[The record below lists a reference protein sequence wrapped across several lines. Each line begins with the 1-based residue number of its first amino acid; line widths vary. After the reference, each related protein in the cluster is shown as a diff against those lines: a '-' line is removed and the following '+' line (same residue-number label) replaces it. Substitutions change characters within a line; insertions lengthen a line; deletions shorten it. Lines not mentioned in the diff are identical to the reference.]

1 MSKKGVVWWQIWLIR
16 WTNPQGFNLL
26 PLLPGAAP
34 EPGLSLKLGRDHSDY
49 LQSRLNVST
58 GPPQARNKGCSF
70 KESILRGLTL
80 YKTNLQSD
88 QAADDDDKPSPTRP
102 FFLCRT
108 LLRNWRW
115 ASVHLLQGAHTLHAA
130 QCAHGWRRA
139 HCFIDWWRAYGMMM
153 HIFMGRCPRSEDIA
167 ESLSDLFYCITAL
180 SLTARYGGE
189 TFCKTCYGKEAFH
202 VFLLAFISSIAGR
215 FCCPTFFL
223 TASTKHS
230 KFSRKII

>member
-1 MSKKGVVWWQIWLIR
+1 MIR

-49 LQSRLNVST
+49 LQSCLNVST

-115 ASVHLLQGAHTLHAA
+115 ASVHLLQGARI
-130 QCAHGWRRA
+130 WYNA
-139 HCFIDWWRAYGMMM
+139 HCTWYNAHM
-153 HIFMGRCPRSEDIA
+153 A
-167 ESLSDLFYCITAL
+167 EEEHTA
-180 SLTARYGGE
+180 SLTGGE
-189 TFCKTCYGKEAFH
+189 RMADDDAHIHGQ
-202 VFLLAFISSIAGR
+202 V
-215 FCCPTFFL
+215 PQV
-223 TASTKHS
+223 
-230 KFSRKII
+230 

>member
-1 MSKKGVVWWQIWLIR
+1 MIR

-58 GPPQARNKGCSF
+58 GPRPARNKGGSF
-70 KESILRGLTL
+70 KESILQGLTL

-88 QAADDDDKPSPTRP
+88 ESADDDDEPSPTRP

-115 ASVHLLQGAHTLHAA
+115 ASVHLLQGARTLHNK
-130 QCAHGWRRA
+130 CLRA
-139 HCFIDWWRAYGMMM
+139 HM
-153 HIFMGRCPRSEDIA
+153 A
-167 ESLSDLFYCITAL
+167 EEEHTA
-180 SLTARYGGE
+180 SLTGGE
-189 TFCKTCYGKEAFH
+189 RMADDDAHIHGQ
-202 VFLLAFISSIAGR
+202 V
-215 FCCPTFFL
+215 PQV
-223 TASTKHS
+223 
-230 KFSRKII
+230 

>member
-1 MSKKGVVWWQIWLIR
+1 MIR

-58 GPPQARNKGCSF
+58 GPRPARNKGGSF
-70 KESILRGLTL
+70 KEPILRRLTL

-88 QAADDDDKPSPTRP
+88 EDEPSPTRP

-115 ASVHLLQGAHTLHAA
+115 ASVHLLQGARTAH
-130 QCAHGWRRA
+130 QVCAHCTWHNA
-139 HCFIDWWRAYGMMM
+139 HMAGEER
-153 HIFMGRCPRSEDIA
+153 
-167 ESLSDLFYCITAL
+167 TA
-180 SLTARYGGE
+180 SLTGGE
-189 TFCKTCYGKEAFH
+189 RMADDDAHIHGQ
-202 VFLLAFISSIAGR
+202 V
-215 FCCPTFFL
+215 PQV
-223 TASTKHS
+223 
-230 KFSRKII
+230 

>member
-1 MSKKGVVWWQIWLIR
+1 MIR

-58 GPPQARNKGCSF
+58 GPRPARNKGCSF

-115 ASVHLLQGAHTLHAA
+115 ASVHLLQGARTLHTN
-130 QCAHGWRRA
+130 CVRA
-139 HCFIDWWRAYGMMM
+139 WLKK
-153 HIFMGRCPRSEDIA
+153 S
-167 ESLSDLFYCITAL
+167 T
-180 SLTARYGGE
+180 
-189 TFCKTCYGKEAFH
+189 
-202 VFLLAFISSIAGR
+202 LL
-215 FCCPTFFL
+215 
-223 TASTKHS
+223 H
-230 KFSRKII
+230 

>member
-1 MSKKGVVWWQIWLIR
+1 MIR

-58 GPPQARNKGCSF
+58 GPPPARNKGCSF

-80 YKTNLQSD
+80 YKTNLQRYEAA
-88 QAADDDDKPSPTRP
+88 AADDEPSPTRP

-115 ASVHLLQGAHTLHAA
+115 ASVHLLQGVRTLHTN
-130 QCAHGWRRA
+130 CVRA
-139 HCFIDWWRAYGMMM
+139 HM
-153 HIFMGRCPRSEDIA
+153 A
-167 ESLSDLFYCITAL
+167 EEEHTA
-180 SLTARYGGE
+180 SLTGGE
-189 TFCKTCYGKEAFH
+189 RMADDDAHIHGQ
-202 VFLLAFISSIAGR
+202 V
-215 FCCPTFFL
+215 PQV
-223 TASTKHS
+223 
-230 KFSRKII
+230 